1 MQACL
6 LCKTRKLSSGFS
18 KTQMSKFSK
27 NSVFVQKLSSKV
39 MKNSVFQII
48 FTLDPSKHLR
58 ILTVRGSFGPDF
70 WKTQFQKHRNSVVL
84 QKFAKVNSVKFA
96 QKQACVMSFFTVTNF
111 VLFYFPPPGGAAG
124 DQGAQGE
131 VRPGIVPRL
140 GQTAT

>member
-1 MQACL
+1 ML
-6 LCKTRKLSSGFS
+6 WRL
-18 KTQMSKFSK
+18 
-27 NSVFVQKLSSKV
+27 VFCAK
-39 MKNSVFQII
+39 
-48 FTLDPSKHLR
+48 P
-58 ILTVRGSFGPDF
+58 
-70 WKTQFQKHRNSVVL
+70 RNSVL

-131 VRPGIVPRL
+131 VRPGIAPRL